1 MNLLRLEPTPFFTFV
16 LLTVF
21 NLVVAAAA
29 VLVVFDVDVDAADIV
44 DVISA
49 SVVVAVFI
57 KVVATVVGR
66 DSLTALLLVDI
77 RV

>member
-21 NLVVAAAA
+21 NLVAAAAA
-29 VLVVFDVDVDAADIV
+29 VLVVFDVDVVAADIV

-49 SVVVAVFI
+49 SVAVFI
-57 KVVATVVGR
+57 KVVANVVGR

>member
-1 MNLLRLEPTPFFTFV
+1 MNLLRLEPTPFLTFV

-21 NLVVAAAA
+21 NLVAAAAA
-29 VLVVFDVDVDAADIV
+29 VLVVFDVDVVAADIV

-49 SVVVAVFI
+49 SVAVFI
-57 KVVATVVGR
+57 KVVANVVGR

>member
-21 NLVVAAAA
+21 NLVAAAAA
-29 VLVVFDVDVDAADIV
+29 VLVVFDVDVVAADIV
-44 DVISA
+44 DVMSA
-49 SVVVAVFI
+49 SVAVFI
-57 KVVATVVGR
+57 KVVANVVGR